1 MSQPEVA
8 ISRIMVALDTSA
20 RSSAALDTAAELAS
34 ALGAQLLGLFVE
46 DINLL
51 RLAGL
56 PFAREVGRASAA
68 ARPLDFSAVER
79 GMRMEAARAQR
90 SIAGAA
96 QRLQLQWS
104 FRVTRGQA
112 IAQVLAE
119 AAQVDMVVFGRA
131 GESAAPVVGPV
142 LVLFDGGP
150 AAQQALATAVRLA
163 KANER
168 QLGVLIPADTTASF
182 RQRRGLAAASLGH
195 GAPRARYIAL
205 AGSDAAHLARAA
217 RAEKCSAFVLASG
230 SLPDGADEIGAL
242 IHAIGCPLVLLT

>member
-1 MSQPEVA
+1 MSQSEVA
-8 ISRIMVALDTSA
+8 ITRIMVALDAST
-20 RSSAALDTAAELAS
+20 RGQAALDTAAELAR
-34 ALGAQLLGLFVE
+34 GAHLLGLFVE

-68 ARPLDFSAVER
+68 ARPLEFAEVER
-79 GMRMEAARAQR
+79 AMRMDAARAQR

-104 FRVTRGQA
+104 FRVTRGQM

-119 AAQVDMVVFGRA
+119 AAQVDMVVLGRA
-131 GESAAPVVGPV
+131 SESAAAVVGPV
-142 LVLFDGGP
+142 LMLLDGSP
-150 AAQQALATAVRLA
+150 AGRQALATAVRLA

-182 RQRRGLAAASLGH
+182 QQQRVLVAASLGTD
-195 GAPRARYIAL
+195 APRTHYVAL
-205 AGSDAAHLARAA
+205 ASAEVTHLARAA
-217 RAEKCSAFVLASG
+217 RAEKCSALVLSSG
-230 SLPDGADEIGAL
+230 SLPVGADEISAL
-242 IHAIGCPLVLLT
+242 IQAIGCPVVLVK

>member
-8 ISRIMVALDTSA
+8 ITRIMVALDTSA

-68 ARPLDFSAVER
+68 ARPLDFSEMER
-79 GMRMEAARAQR
+79 AMRLEAARAQR

-96 QRLQLQWS
+96 QRMQLQWS
-104 FRVTRGQA
+104 FRVTRGQM

-119 AAQVDMVVFGRA
+119 AEQVDMVVLGRT
-131 GESAAPVVGPV
+131 GESAAATAGPV
-142 LVLFDGGP
+142 LVLFDGRP
-150 AAQQALATAVRLA
+150 AARQALATAVRLA

-168 QLGVLIPADTTASF
+168 PLGVLIPADTTEIF
-182 RQRRGLAAASLGH
+182 RQQRELAAASLGS
-195 GAPRARYIAL
+195 GAPRVHYIAL
-205 AGSDAAHLARAA
+205 AGGDVAHLARAVC
-217 RAEKCSAFVLASG
+217 AEKCSAFVLASG
-230 SLPDGADEIGAL
+230 SLPAGADEVGAL
-242 IHAIGCPLVLLT
+242 IHAIGCPLVLLK

>member
-1 MSQPEVA
+1 MSQADVA
-8 ISRIMVALDTSA
+8 ITRIMVALDTSA
-20 RSSAALDTAAELAS
+20 RSSAALDTAAELAG

-68 ARPLDFSAVER
+68 ARPLDFSEVER
-79 GMRMEAARAQR
+79 AMRMEAARAER

-104 FRVTRGQA
+104 FRVTRGQM

-119 AAQVDMVVFGRA
+119 AQQVDMVVLGRA
-131 GESAAPVVGPV
+131 GEYATPGVGPV
-142 LVLFDGGP
+142 LVLFDGSP
-150 AAQQALATAVRLA
+150 TARQALATAARLA

-168 QLGVLIPADTTASF
+168 QLGVLIPADTTESF
-182 RQRRGLAAASLGH
+182 QQQRGLAAASVGH
-195 GAPRARYIAL
+195 GAPRMRYIAL
-205 AGSDAAHLARAA
+205 ASSGVAHLARAA
-217 RAEKCSAFVLASG
+217 QAEKCSAFVLASA
-230 SLPDGADEIGAL
+230 SLPLGAEEIGAL
-242 IHAIGCPLVLLT
+242 IHAIGCPVVLIK